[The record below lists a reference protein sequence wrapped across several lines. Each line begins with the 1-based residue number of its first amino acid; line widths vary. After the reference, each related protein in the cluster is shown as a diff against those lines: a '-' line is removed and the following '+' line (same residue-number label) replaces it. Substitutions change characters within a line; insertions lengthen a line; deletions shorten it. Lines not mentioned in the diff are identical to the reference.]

1 MIITLTG
8 IGLIVVGACLV
19 CYYIAL
25 PEHYSGEHEIFCILG
40 SVAIIVGLIW
50 MLICVVVLIDGHS
63 FVDEKIYTK
72 ELERESIIKQIE
84 YLDSEYADASGVEV
98 IGKTYEWN
106 EFVHNIKYHS
116 ESPWTSWF
124 YSKKYVDSLDIID
137 VNLIEDMR
145 KSR

>member
-8 IGLIVVGACLV
+8 IGWIVVGICLFY
-19 CYYIAL
+19 YYIAL
-25 PEHYSGEHEIFCILG
+25 PDHYNGEHELICMLG
-40 SVAIIVGLIW
+40 SVAIVVGLIW
-50 MLICVVVLIDGHS
+50 MFFCAIALIHGHS
-63 FVDEKIYTK
+63 FIDEKIYTK
-72 ELERESIIKQIE
+72 ELEHESIIKQIE
-84 YLDSEYADASGVEV
+84 YLDSEYEDVSEVEV

-106 EFVHNIKYHS
+106 EFVHNIKHRS

>member
-8 IGLIVVGACLV
+8 IGLIVVGGCLV

-25 PEHYSGEHEIFCILG
+25 PDYYNGEHEIFCG
-40 SVAIIVGLIW
+40 VGCCAIVVGLIW
-50 MLICVVVLIDGHS
+50 TFFCTIALIHGHS
-63 FVDEKIYTK
+63 FVDKKIYAK

-84 YLDSEYADASGVEV
+84 YLDSEYEDVSGVEV
-98 IGKTYEWN
+98 IGKAYEWN

-116 ESPWTSWF
+116 ESPWTNWF
-124 YSKKYVDSLDIID
+124 YSKKYVDSLEIID

-145 KSR
+145 ESR

>member
-1 MIITLTG
+1 MIITLAG
-8 IGLIVVGACLV
+8 IGLIVVGACLI

-25 PEHYSGEHEIFCILG
+25 PNYYIGKHEIFSILG
-40 SVAIIVGLIW
+40 SVAIGVGLVW
-50 MLICVVVLIDGHS
+50 MLTCVIVLIDGHS
-63 FVDEKIYTK
+63 FVDKKIYTK

-84 YLDSEYADASGVEV
+84 YLDSEYEDVSGVEV

-106 EFVHNIKYHS
+106 KFVYNIKYRS

-145 KSR
+145 ESR